1 MRSGMHARLSAC
13 QADILACAQPSIIAF
28 LQVFSRPGYI
38 LTVPR
43 LLGSSIWD
51 SEPIVPIITDPSIVG
66 CDIAWCQA
74 CNVAH
79 NVQAIGLFIIFL
91 FYSLH
96 PSD

>member
-1 MRSGMHARLSAC
+1 MPSRHFGMRSAK
-13 QADILACAQPSIIAF
+13 
-28 LQVFSRPGYI
+28 
-38 LTVPR
+38 

-96 PSD
+96 PSDVQWSTLSPSCCLPISRDELEIYFVHC